1 MSNNRPDTQTQKH
14 GSAFTTILATTLLMT
29 LLSLLCVFFIE
40 DRNLLAF
47 LIGALG
53 FIVLAL
59 QNIKLQPLKKLYC
72 RGLSVIDRGAVTQ
85 VNNSS
90 RDEISIIDQA
100 MSQQEE
106 QLKSFGDRVDTS
118 ASRLVHHLE
127 QSQQQVRVVS
137 SRVLQQKEAVA
148 GLNSDVITAC
158 MEVGRLESDL
168 EGLNQRICTVESQV
182 KQGCVAL
189 QEGLLQV
196 NAVSESVKQAGD
208 SIQKLQNESNQVAQT
223 VQIITDIAEQTN
235 LLALNAA
242 IEAARAGE
250 QGRGFAVVADEV
262 RQLATRTQEA
272 TVDIITRIE
281 SIRNLVNSSMEC
293 MQSSQTTATNNVEVV
308 VEAGE
313 NLDEIVTALVEVMAQ
328 GEQINDQA
336 SEQVKALQRIDQT
349 VNQLM
354 ASTEACYK
362 VSEETATSHHQLI
375 EDTRELDSLL
385 KK

>member
-72 RGLSVIDRGAVTQ
+72 RGLSVIDRGAVAPT
-85 VNNSS
+85 NNSS
-90 RDEISIIDQA
+90 RDEISTIDQA
-100 MSQQEE
+100 MSQQEA
-106 QLKSFGDRVDTS
+106 QLKSFLARVDTS
-118 ASRLVHHLE
+118 TGSLLHHLE
-127 QSQQQVRVVS
+127 QSQQQVRVFS
-137 SRVLQQKEAVA
+137 GCVLQQKEDVA
-148 GLNSDVITAC
+148 GLNSNVSTAC
-158 MEVGRLESDL
+158 MDISRLESDL
-168 EGLNQRICTVESQV
+168 EGLNQRICAMESQV

-196 NAVSESVKQAGD
+196 NAVSESVMQAGD
-208 SIQKLQNESNQVAQT
+208 SIQKLQNESNQVTQT
-223 VQIITDIAEQTN
+223 VQVITDIAEQTN

-262 RQLATRTQEA
+262 RQLATRTQES
-272 TVDIITRIE
+272 TVDIIERIE
-281 SIRNLVNSSMEC
+281 SIRNLVNSSMEY
-293 MQSSQTTATNNVEVV
+293 MQSSQAAVTNNVEVV

-313 NLDEIVTALVEVMAQ
+313 NLDGIVTALADAMAQ
-328 GEQINDQA
+328 GEQLNYQA
-336 SEQVKALQRIDQT
+336 SEQIKTMQGIDQT

-375 EDTRELDSLL
+375 EEADKLDSLL
-385 KK
+385 K

>member
-1 MSNNRPDTQTQKH
+1 M
-14 GSAFTTILATTLLMT
+14 A
-29 LLSLLCVFFIE
+29 C
-40 DRNLLAF
+40 
-47 LIGALG
+47 IGFDDAIKKVG
-53 FIVLAL
+53 DDVE
-59 QNIKLQPLKKLYC
+59 NI
-72 RGLSVIDRGAVTQ
+72 
-85 VNNSS
+85 SS
-90 RDEISIIDQA
+90 I
-100 MSQQEE
+100 
-106 QLKSFGDRVDTS
+106 
-118 ASRLVHHLE
+118 
-127 QSQQQVRVVS
+127 
-137 SRVLQQKEAVA
+137 
-148 GLNSDVITAC
+148 
-158 MEVGRLESDL
+158 
-168 EGLNQRICTVESQV
+168 
-182 KQGCVAL
+182 
-189 QEGLLQV
+189 LQV
-196 NAVSESVKQAGD
+196 IE
-208 SIQKLQNESNQVAQT
+208 T
-223 VQIITDIAEQTN
+223 IAEQTN

-375 EDTRELDSLL
+375 EDTSELDSLL